1 MAPKTKTKAAAKPAP
16 KWIIDLHGVLDALS
30 SGAATKSKVVDAIK
44 SGEMLVMRSVQADLK
59 NAFPDAWEEFADI
72 KGKKYVDT
80 TVAITSVAAQMQEAH
95 GSSILGG
102 VPSFAH
108 FEAVAL
114 ARSQKCKLVSAKK
127 GLSDCQSIA
136 KSNGL
141 PKSDIIKIKDI

>member
-1 MAPKTKTKAAAKPAP
+1 MFPASMAPKREPATP
-16 KWIIDLHGVLDALS
+16 LRNV
-30 SGAATKSKVVDAIK
+30 ATRRARPAIP
-44 SGEMLVMRSVQADLK
+44 VAD
-59 NAFPDAWEEFADI
+59 
-72 KGKKYVDT
+72 
-80 TVAITSVAAQMQEAH
+80 
-95 GSSILGG
+95 ILGG